1 MSAIQDLQNL
11 AGKIE
16 ELKDKL
22 SDEEYKDLLELS
34 HKYYDKEKQK
44 EETRKPR
51 KFVEVIKIT
60 PVCHYATSGNCDWD
74 DDSIGEFTRM
84 DNFVNDGCDDFRVA
98 CRLSLKQER
107 TLKEVKDGE
116 RWSIDIDHDIQ
127 MSETTYLQLK
137 EKKHLIF
144 DDRTLIYV
152 STRIA
157 H

>member
-22 SDEEYKDLLELS
+22 SDQEYKDLLELS

-51 KFVEVIKIT
+51 KFVEFIT
-60 PVCHYATSGNCDWD
+60 IIPVCHYSTYGNCDWE
-74 DDSIGEFTRM
+74 DDSVGQFTGT
-84 DNFVNDGCDDFRVA
+84 DHFVNDGCEDFRVS

-107 TLKEVKDGE
+107 KLKEVKDGFN
-116 RWSIDIDHDIQ
+116 SDIDHAIQ
-127 MSETTYLQLK
+127 MTETTYLQLK

-144 DDRTLIYV
+144 EGSTLIYV

>member
-1 MSAIQDLQNL
+1 MSAIQDLQTL

-22 SDEEYKDLLELS
+22 TDEEYKDLLELS

-44 EETRKPR
+44 EEARKPR

-60 PVCHYATSGNCDWD
+60 PVCHYATYGNCDWD
-74 DDSIGEFTRM
+74 DDSIGEFTGM
-84 DNFVNDGCDDFRVA
+84 DNFINDGCEDFRVS

-107 TLKEVKDGE
+107 TLKEVKDGFGP
-116 RWSIDIDHDIQ
+116 DIDHDIQ
-127 MSETTYLQLK
+127 MSETTYLTLK

-144 DDRTLIYV
+144 DDSTLIYV

>member
-34 HKYYDKEKQK
+34 HKYYQK
-44 EETRKPR
+44 EESRKPR
-51 KFVEVIKIT
+51 RFVEVIKIT

-107 TLKEVKDGE
+107 TLKEVKDGFG
-116 RWSIDIDHDIQ
+116 SDIDHDIQ
-127 MSETTYLQLK
+127 MSETTYLTLK
-137 EKKHLIF
+137 EKKHIIF
-144 DDRTLIYV
+144 HDTTLIYV

>member
-22 SDEEYKDLLELS
+22 SDQEYKDLLELS

-51 KFVEVIKIT
+51 RFVEVIKIS
-60 PVCHYATSGNCDWD
+60 PVCHYATSGNCDWE
-74 DDSIGEFTRM
+74 DDSVGEFTGT
-84 DNFVNDGCDDFRVA
+84 DHFVNDGCEDFRVS

-107 TLKEVKDGE
+107 KLKEVKEGFA
-116 RWSIDIDHDIQ
+116 SDIRHDVQ
-127 MSETTYLQLK
+127 MTETTYLELK

-144 DDRTLIYV
+144 HDYTLIYV

>member
-22 SDEEYKDLLELS
+22 SDQEYKDLLELS

-44 EETRKPR
+44 EEARKPR

-60 PVCHYATSGNCDWD
+60 PVCHYATYDTSDWD
-74 DDSIGEFTRM
+74 DGSIGEFTGM
-84 DNFVNDGCDDFRVA
+84 DNFVSDGCEDFRVS

-107 TLKEVKDGE
+107 TLKEVKDGFG
-116 RWSIDIDHDIQ
+116 SDIDHDIQ
-127 MSETTYLQLK
+127 MSETTYLTLK
-137 EKKHLIF
+137 EKKHIIF
-144 DDRTLIYV
+144 HDTTLIYV

>member
-44 EETRKPR
+44 EEARKPR

-74 DDSIGEFTRM
+74 DDSIGEFTSM
-84 DNFVNDGCDDFRVA
+84 DNFINDGCDDFKVS

-107 TLKEVKDGE
+107 TLKEVKEGFQ
-116 RWSIDIDHDIQ
+116 SDIDHDIQ
-127 MSETTYLQLK
+127 MTETTYLQLK

-144 DDRTLIYV
+144 HDTTLIYV